1 MSAKKLVIAAAVASS
16 LLTTGPAMAQAITN
30 GSFETGNTA
39 GWITTGSPFTLS
51 GYSAAY
57 DGTYFLW
64 MGGYERA
71 TSIYQ
76 VVNGLTIGQT
86 YSLSF
91 LMASE
96 YTHQDQVRASVN
108 GSGTVFTAPSNGTNC
123 CWTNWVAQ
131 SLTFTALTN
140 SATIQF
146 DTAGLNSGGYDV
158 GVDKIALTAVD
169 GVPEPAT
176 WAMMLMGFA
185 GIGFGVRRSNKRRS
199 SLLAQIA

>member
-1 MSAKKLVIAAAVASS
+1 MYFKTLALTAALALTS
-16 LLTTGPAMAQAITN
+16 LTAAPATAQSITN
-30 GSFETGNTA
+30 GSFETGNTS
-39 GWITTGSPFTLS
+39 GWTTTGNPFALS

-57 DGTYFLW
+57 DGNYFLW

-76 VVNGLTIGQT
+76 VVNGLTAGQSYT
-86 YSLSF
+86 ISF

-96 YTHQDQVRASVN
+96 YTHQDQVRLSVD
-108 GSGTVFTAPSNGTNC
+108 GSGTIFTAPAVNGTAC
-123 CWTNWVAQ
+123 CWNNWVTQ

-146 DTAGLNSGGYDV
+146 DTAGLNIGGYDV
-158 GVDKIALTAVD
+158 GVDKIALTAVA

-176 WAMMLMGFA
+176 WAMML
-185 GIGFGVRRSNKRRS
+185 IGFGGIGAAVRRRRKPLS
-199 SLLAQIA
+199 MAQIA